1 MRIHVH
7 RTERG
12 IATALADRLADALR
26 VTPGLVLGLPTG
38 RTPVQWYREIAR
50 RVEHG
55 QLDLSRITTFNL
67 DEFIGLAPDHPG
79 SYRQFMERH
88 LFAHAGIPPER
99 INFLRGDAPDVE
111 AECARYECSI
121 AEAGGIDLMVLGI
134 GRNGHIGFNEPG
146 AELYARSH
154 RATLTHDT
162 RRSNAELFGG
172 SVDAVPREA
181 LSMGMATILQSRA
194 IVLVATGRSKA
205 AVVQAMR
212 RGRITTQLPA
222 SFLQLH
228 ADVDVYVDDGAGG

>member
-1 MRIHVH
+1 MRVHVH

-26 VTPGLVLGLPTG
+26 AKPGLVLGLPTG
-38 RTPVQWYREIAR
+38 RTPVQWYRELVKRVAR
-50 RVEHG
+50 E
-55 QLDLSRITTFNL
+55 QLDLSGITTFNL
-67 DEFIGLAPDHPG
+67 DEFIGLAPNHPG
-79 SYRQFMERH
+79 SYRQFMDRQ
-88 LFAHAGIPPER
+88 LFAHAGIPRER
-99 INFLRGDAPDVE
+99 INFLRGGAPDLE
-111 AECARYECSI
+111 TECARYECSI
-121 AEAGGIDLMVLGI
+121 ADAGGIDLMVLGI

-146 AELYARSH
+146 TELYARSH
-154 RATLTHDT
+154 RVTLTQDT
-162 RRSNAELFGG
+162 RRSNADLFDG
-172 SVDAVPREA
+172 SVDAVPHEA

-228 ADVDVYVDDGAGG
+228 PDVDVYVDESASG